1 MNLRLARRAT
11 PSRTELYSTS
21 RVRIVFDRPTRMS
34 ALAATSLVEYI
45 DGKGTAICIP
55 FSELASL
62 EIDNDGGGG

>member
-34 ALAATSLVEYI
+34 ALATSLVEYI
-45 DGKGTAICIP
+45 DGKGTSICIP